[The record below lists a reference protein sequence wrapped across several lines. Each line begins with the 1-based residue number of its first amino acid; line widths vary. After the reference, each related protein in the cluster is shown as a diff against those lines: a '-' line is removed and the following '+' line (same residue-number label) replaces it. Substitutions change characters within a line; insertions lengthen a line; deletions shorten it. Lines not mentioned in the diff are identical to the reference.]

1 MRVLGKVEAYSGGGL
16 IAGCFKSLYNIRATA
31 IAASLHPALFTSF
44 IIAGSQPDSPEFTH
58 AKMNMKTRS
67 TRSSRIQNDQ

>member
-1 MRVLGKVEAYSGGGL
+1 MRILGKVEAYSRGRLISGG
-16 IAGCFKSLYNIRATA
+16 FKSLYDIRATA

-44 IIAGSQPDSPEFTH
+44 IIAGSQSDSPEFAH

-67 TRSSRIQNDQ
+67 TRSSRIQNNQ